1 MKYLLDTNVISEL
14 IAREP
19 NQQVID
25 WLDTLDPTSV
35 YLSVI
40 TIGELRK
47 GIEKLPASRRKDDL
61 TAWLTADLLV
71 RFVDHIVDLTVD
83 VLIAW
88 GVLTARLE
96 HNGTPMP
103 AIDSLIA
110 ASVIAGQY
118 TLVTR
123 NEDDF
128 RYANIL
134 LINPWKAY

>member
-88 GVLTARLE
+88 GVLTAHLE